1 MCDNEIPD
9 ATGIFELEKCT
20 SVPFDEI
27 LEDIKVEKDVV
38 GCLVEIV
45 ETISIACVDVDIKEK
60 ELEVLIIG
68 ASVSTVNNKFDWL
81 RTLAMSP
88 WK

>member
-1 MCDNEIPD
+1 MY
-9 ATGIFELEKCT
+9 F
-20 SVPFDEI
+20 SSFDEI
-27 LEDIKVEKDVV
+27 LEDIKIEKDVV